1 MGRSDNSATYA
12 NEAFYD
18 LTKQQLDAWGVK
30 HHGLFLGKPAGDV
43 YIDDKGRRDEDFF
56 KG

>member
-30 HHGLFLGKPAGDV
+30 HHGLFLGIPAGDV